1 MNTKIRTTIIALV
14 ASFSVAGVALTPVAL
29 TPVAAQAAEP
39 KTQSEL
45 EKEGFKCFKVTVGFT
60 ECEKDGKIWYC
71 DATQCRAKVKEVA
84 PPTRT
89 PADAVKVG
97 IATPQAAPPR
107 VPQPSSSLP
116 TALR

>member
-14 ASFSVAGVALTPVAL
+14 ASFSVAGVALTPVA
-29 TPVAAQAAEP
+29 AQAAEP

-45 EKEGFKCFKVTVGFT
+45 EKEGYKCFKVTVGFI
-60 ECEKDGKIWYC
+60 ECEKDNKIWYC

-84 PPTRT
+84 PPKRQ
-89 PADAVKVG
+89 PAEAEKVG

-107 VPQPSSSLP
+107 VPQPSSSIA